1 MHSDMAKYITYCMP
15 VECIGGS
22 LSGRQDTEYASGG
35 VKAYALP
42 IGTRAEAIG
51 YRNNLIAM
59 HNERTRRNYFQVRT
73 RFTVNV
79 SAVAHR
85 NMAIMGGAGAL
96 FAALVRDKSTL
107 IYAQCVAAVPKGE
120 TLRSFIV
127 PLISAGL
134 SDKSAQL
141 MITEGVYIVN
151 PWVSSAT
158 PNVPVSSAILDK
170 FAGELSNS

>member
-1 MHSDMAKYITYCMP
+1 MAKHVTYCMP
-15 VECIGGS
+15 IESMGGS

-42 IGTRAEAIG
+42 IGTRTEAIG

-59 HNERTRRNYFQVRT
+59 HNERARKNYFQVRT

-96 FAALVRDKSTL
+96 YAALVRDKSTQ

-120 TLRSFIV
+120 TLRSFLV
-127 PLISAGL
+127 PLIRAGL

-141 MITEGVYIVN
+141 TIADGVYIVN

-158 PNVPVSSAILDK
+158 PNVPVSSAVLDK

>member
-1 MHSDMAKYITYCMP
+1 
-15 VECIGGS
+15 
-22 LSGRQDTEYASGG
+22 
-35 VKAYALP
+35 
-42 IGTRAEAIG
+42 
-51 YRNNLIAM
+51 M
-59 HNERTRRNYFQVRT
+59 HNERARKNYFQVRT

-96 FAALVRDKSTL
+96 YAALIRDKSTQ

-120 TLRSFIV
+120 TLRSFLV
-127 PLISAGL
+127 PLIRAGL

-141 MITEGVYIVN
+141 TIADGVYIVN

-158 PNVPVSSAILDK
+158 PNVPVSSAVLDK